1 MMQISHRSLSSRHL
15 LAEQSDPLRQPQ
27 PHALRS
33 RVERRRRTRGS
44 SHLTRV
50 KTTRRYQKEI
60 DTIEKLAELFVEA
73 MDDLRSDMSARFDV
87 LERHLQLPEAA

>member
-1 MMQISHRSLSSRHL
+1 
-15 LAEQSDPLRQPQ
+15 
-27 PHALRS
+27 
-33 RVERRRRTRGS
+33 
-44 SHLTRV
+44 LTRV

-73 MDDLRSDMSARFDV
+73 MDDLPSDMSARFDV